1 MKITWWGWLIIL
13 YVAYWWLK
21 KNGYLNKMGRVGN
34 SPNVPDLD
42 AVCRR
47 AENFEDC
54 FDCLMNGNG
63 DTQRANIIATEAEGK
78 CLGWGFVRKN
88 NTTTF

>member
-1 MKITWWGWLIIL
+1 MKITWWGWLIII

-21 KNGYLNKMGRVGN
+21 KNGYLNKMGRAGN
-34 SPNVPDLD
+34 SHSPDLD

-47 AENFEDC
+47 AENFQDC
-54 FDCLMNGNG
+54 FDCLMDGNG

-78 CLGWGFVRKN
+78 CTGWGFIRKN
-88 NTTTF
+88 THTTL